1 MQLSSVKLAGNPKPT
16 GSHVIFL
23 IFLCPSV
30 FNLSRYC
37 RQTAGRGV
45 PWGFKSRI
53 ESSWLSARGATP
65 RPEMNPA
72 RLCIRGYVVDYWP
85 IFLPGK
91 LLRHSGNGGRA
102 SKLRLGKRLAFQ
114 KVSWGRHQHWAKHF
128 LGPQGWFL
136 FWSWWLRPT
145 LWNVLPWDLLLL
157 HQYFMK
163 NSLSCLCSAAFY
175 LMILIC
181 N

>member
-85 IFLPGK
+85 IFLLGK

-102 SKLRLGKRLAFQ
+102 SKLRLGKRLSRKCLEADISIELNTSLAHRADLFSDPGGFDPLCEMFFPEICFCCTST
-114 KVSWGRHQHWAKHF
+114 SWRILCPASVLQHFIW
-128 LGPQGWFL
+128 WF
-136 FWSWWLRPT
+136 
-145 LWNVLPWDLLLL
+145 
-157 HQYFMK
+157 
-163 NSLSCLCSAAFY
+163 
-175 LMILIC
+175 
-181 N
+181 